1 MFMVQ
6 KVIEAS
12 NAVAEAVRLSRV
24 KVIPMYPITPQTHIV
39 EKLAEMINNGD
50 LEASMIPTE
59 SEHSAA
65 SALFGAQATGV
76 RTFTATASQGLAY
89 MFEMLP
95 IISGNRMPCVMAV
108 ANRALSAP
116 INIWNDHSDAVSAR
130 DQGWLKLYVES
141 SQEALDTT
149 IQAYKIS
156 ENFDVLLPT
165 MICLDGFTLSHVY
178 EIVEMPEQE
187 KVDKYLPAYKPF
199 VKLDPENPV
208 TIGPVAFPD
217 TFMEFKYEQQKA
229 INNSAKIIEKANA
242 DFEKIFGRSYGNGLL
257 DLYRM
262 EDAEY
267 AIIGMGTLCGTA
279 RKTVDKLREQNKKV
293 GLIKIRS
300 YRPFPAEQLIKAAK
314 NLKGIA
320 VIDRHISLGNNGPL
334 FEEVRSAVYGNAKD
348 IFVNGFIAGL
358 GGRDITI
365 EHLNKALEMTMKK
378 ENGVWLF

>member
-1 MFMVQ
+1 
-6 KVIEAS
+6 
-12 NAVAEAVRLSRV
+12 
-24 KVIPMYPITPQTHIV
+24 
-39 EKLAEMINNGD
+39 
-50 LEASMIPTE
+50 
-59 SEHSAA
+59 
-65 SALFGAQATGV
+65 
-76 RTFTATASQGLAY
+76 
-89 MFEMLP
+89 
-95 IISGNRMPCVMAV
+95 
-108 ANRALSAP
+108 
-116 INIWNDHSDAVSAR
+116 
-130 DQGWLKLYVES
+130 
-141 SQEALDTT
+141 
-149 IQAYKIS
+149 
-156 ENFDVLLPT
+156 

-334 FEEVRSAVYGNAKD
+334 FEEVSAVYGNAKD

-365 EHLNKALEMTMKK
+365 EHLNKALEMTMKRK
-378 ENGVWLF
+378 MGCGYFEPAKCRNGMIRQCLRKNSLFRAQGLRRMRCNNFAKAYYESCRKGYNNSECNRLHGGCFNTIP